1 MLTKALWEVLLAELL
16 YLRKVLFM
24 KIHFIA
30 IGGSAMHNLAI
41 ALAIKGYTITGSDD
55 EIFEPSRSR
64 LLKYELLPPEIGW
77 FPEKVNHEIDAVVLG
92 MHAKADNPELIRAQ
106 ALGIRIYSYPE
117 FLYEQSKSKKRVVI
131 GGSHGKTTI
140 TSMILHVLQQVGIK
154 ADYMVG
160 AQLEGFEVMVKL
172 SEDADWMVMEGD
184 EYLTS
189 PIDRVPKFLH
199 YHPHIAVISGIG
211 WDHVN
216 VFPTFEMYID
226 QFRQFIQ
233 SIEAGGCLIYDHSD
247 QNVLSLAL
255 ETNIRSFGYE
265 MHPYTSEGLKSIVR
279 DFSGKMIEL
288 QVFGQHNM
296 LNLNAARL
304 VCNEM
309 GVNDHSF
316 YQAMQSFKGASRRL
330 ELIFSDEHVTLF
342 RDFAHA
348 PSKVRASVRAVRK
361 QFVEKQFVACL
372 ELHTFSSLS
381 EVFIDEYNDSLQDAD
396 FVIVMYDPHAVN
408 LKRLPEISHDRI
420 RKAFGR
426 DDLVI
431 VSDKN
436 QLFQNLLTKK
446 WHNMV
451 GLFMSSGNFNGFDFK
466 DFISKI

>member
-1 MLTKALWEVLLAELL
+1 
-16 YLRKVLFM
+16 M

-64 LLKYELLPPEIGW
+64 LLKYGLLPSEIGW
-77 FPEKVNHEIDAVVLG
+77 FPEKINLDLDAIVLG
-92 MHAKADNPELIRAQ
+92 MHAKADNPELNRAQ
-106 ALGIRIYSYPE
+106 QLGIKIYSYPE
-117 FLYEQSKSKKRVVI
+117 FLYEQSKTKKRVVI

-140 TSMILHVLQQVGIK
+140 TSMILHVLQQIGIET
-154 ADYMVG
+154 DYMVG

-172 SEDADWMVMEGD
+172 SETADWMVMEGD

-216 VFPTFEMYID
+216 VFPTFENYMD
-226 QFRQFIQ
+226 QFRQFIN
-233 SIEAGGCLIYDHSD
+233 SIEVGGCLIYDYSD
-247 QNVLSLAL
+247 PHVLSLAM
-255 ETNIRSFGYE
+255 ETKIRSFGYE
-265 MHPYTSEGLKSIVR
+265 MHPFKAEGLKSIVR
-279 DFSGKMIEL
+279 NSSGKKIEL
-288 QVFGQHNM
+288 LVFGQHNM
-296 LNLNAARL
+296 LNMNAARL
-304 VCNEM
+304 VCAEM
-309 GVNDHSF
+309 GVADHDF
-316 YQAMQSFKGASRRL
+316 YLAMQSFKGASRRL
-330 ELIFSDEHVTLF
+330 ELIFANDSVNLF

-348 PSKVRASVRAVRK
+348 PSKVLASVGAVRK
-361 QFVEKQFVACL
+361 QFVEKYFVACL

-381 EVFIDEYNDSLQDAD
+381 EVFIDQYNETLHEAD
-396 FVIVMYDPHAVN
+396 FAIVMYDPHAVA

-431 VSDKN
+431 VSDQN
-436 QLFQNLLTKK
+436 QLLHNLHTQS
-446 WHNMV
+446 WGNTV

-466 DFISKI
+466 DFADNIK